1 MRKMKKGII
10 SVLLM
15 VAMLFSLT
23 SCGATMSDA
32 ESMSPMDGG
41 FSGLFPNKSDAVYSY
56 GMAADEAL
64 TGVPAT
70 QGTVTDAEN
79 AEAELTVPGE
89 EPKYDYVG
97 EPMDPYKLQENP
109 FIDASKED
117 TSTFS
122 ADVDTAS
129 YAYFRKLVE
138 QGYDLRELIGTAGY
152 SIRTEEMVNYFN
164 YNYPNPAEN
173 ELFSKTAQ
181 IAPCPWNSEHMLLV
195 LGLKTVEAPAAKRN
209 NLVFLIDVSG
219 SMRSSD
225 KLGLLKK
232 AFTYLTENIGND
244 DVISIVTY
252 AGGERVVLEGCS
264 GAKKAKIL
272 TAVNSLE
279 ANGSTNGEAGLKKA
293 YQIAEK
299 YYIEGGNNRIIMA
312 SDGDLNVGISSVDG
326 IKKLVEEKRDAGVFM
341 SVLGFGTGN
350 YKDDKMETIAD
361 CGNGVYYYIDS
372 EIEAEKI
379 FGAELFSTLYTV
391 AKDVKLQLTFNPEYI
406 TAYRLVGY
414 ENRMLANEDF
424 ENDTKDAGELGS
436 GHSVTVCYELIF
448 KENEPENA
456 TKPSGELVKLSVRYK
471 EPDGI
476 KSELEERSFGIE
488 VCTDKPND
496 TFKFITAVIE
506 TSMILHESEYIGDIG
521 LDNVLDTLNGIK
533 LDDEYKEQFKLLIKG
548 LIKN

>member
-10 SVLLM
+10 SILLM
-15 VAMLFSLT
+15 VAMLFSLA

-32 ESMSPMDGG
+32 ESMAPMDGG
-41 FSGLFPNKSDAVYSY
+41 FSGLFPNKSDAVYNY
-56 GMAADEAL
+56 GMSADEAI
-64 TGVPAT
+64 TGVTVGT
-70 QGTVTDAEN
+70 QGTVMDT
-79 AEAELTVPGE
+79 EAELTVPGE
-89 EPKYDYVG
+89 VPEYGFVG
-97 EPMDPYKLQENP
+97 DPMDYYKLIENP

-129 YAYFRKLVE
+129 YAYFRKLVQ
-138 QGYDLRELIGTAGY
+138 QGYGLSELMATAGH
-152 SIRTEEMVNYFN
+152 SLRTEEMINYFD
-164 YNYPNPAEN
+164 YGYDAPAEG
-173 ELFSKTAQ
+173 ELFSKTMQ
-181 IAPCPWNSEHMLLV
+181 VAPCPWNQSNMLLV
-195 LGLKTVEAPAAKRN
+195 LGLEAVEAPIAARN

-219 SMRSSD
+219 SMRSAD
-225 KLGLLKK
+225 KLELLKK
-232 AFTYLTENIGND
+232 AFTYLVENIGND

-252 AGGERVVLEGCS
+252 AGEERVVLEGCS
-264 GAKKAKIL
+264 GAKKDKIL
-272 TAVNSLE
+272 KAVRSLE
-279 ANGSTNGEAGLKKA
+279 SQGSTNGEAGLKRA

-326 IKKLVEEKRDAGVFM
+326 IKALVEEKRDAGVFM

-391 AKDVKLQLTFNPEYI
+391 AKDVKLQLTFNSDVVA
-406 TAYRLVGY
+406 AYRLIGY
-414 ENRMLANEDF
+414 ENRLLANEDF

-448 KENEPENA
+448 KESEAEEA

-471 EPDGI
+471 QPDGI
-476 KSELEERSFGIE
+476 KSDLEERSFGME
-488 VCTDKPND
+488 VCTDRPTDN
-496 TFKFITAVIE
+496 FKFISAVIE

-521 LDNVLDTLNGIK
+521 LDNVLDTLDSIE
-533 LDDEYKEQFKLLIKG
+533 LDDEYKEQFKVLIKG
-548 LIKN
+548 LMKN